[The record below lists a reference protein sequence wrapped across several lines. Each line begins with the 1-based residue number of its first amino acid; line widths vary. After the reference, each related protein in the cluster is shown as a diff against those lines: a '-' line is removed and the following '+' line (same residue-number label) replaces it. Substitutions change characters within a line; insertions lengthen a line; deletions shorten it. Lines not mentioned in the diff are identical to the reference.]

1 LKNFAY
7 EDPVNDTGGIEI
19 IDLDPPREGSNW
31 FLIGQ
36 RLSSRARLWMA
47 FFTLLSVIVLG
58 VIVLSPLLVH
68 SSGVPGKAP
77 AISVTITSGN
87 DLPIT
92 LENEQGIVCIKT
104 TAGTSSTSPSI
115 SFSYWVTNPQINTNN
130 RVILQLRKW
139 IFDDKMICSVS
150 SIGNLHPI
158 FFGRKR
164 SVR

>member
-1 LKNFAY
+1 MRNFAY

-104 TAGTSSTSPSI
+104 TAGSSSTSPAI
-115 SFSYWVTNPQINTNN
+115 SFWVANQQINANN

-139 IFDDKMICSVS
+139 IFGDRMTCSVS
-150 SIGNLHPI
+150 SIRNLHVI
-158 FFGRKR
+158 FFGHNR
-164 SVR
+164 SSR

>member
-1 LKNFAY
+1 MKNFAY

-19 IDLDPPREGSNW
+19 IDLDPPRKGSNW

-47 FFTLLSVIVLG
+47 LFTLLSVIVLG
-58 VIVLSPLLVH
+58 VMVLSPLLVH

-77 AISVTITSGN
+77 ATSVTITSGN

-92 LENEQGIVCIKT
+92 SENEPGIVCFKT
-104 TAGTSSTSPSI
+104 TAGASSTSPAI
-115 SFSYWVTNPQINTNN
+115 SFSYWVASQQTNTNN

-139 IFDDKMICSVS
+139 IFGDKMTCSVS
-150 SIGNLHPI
+150 SIGNLHAN

-164 SVR
+164 GAR

>member
-19 IDLDPPREGSNW
+19 IDLDPPRKGSNW

-36 RLSSRARLWMA
+36 RLSSRARLWWA
-47 FFTLLSVIVLG
+47 LFTLLSVTVLG

-68 SSGVPGKAP
+68 SSSVPGKAP
-77 AISVTITSGN
+77 AISVTITS
-87 DLPIT
+87 
-92 LENEQGIVCIKT
+92 ENEPGIVCIKT
-104 TAGTSSTSPSI
+104 TAGTSSTNPAI
-115 SFSYWVTNPQINTNN
+115 SFSYWVTNQQIDTNN

-139 IFDDKMICSVS
+139 IFDDKMTCSVS
-150 SIGNLHPI
+150 SIGNLHAI

>member
-1 LKNFAY
+1 MKNFAY

-36 RLSSRARLWMA
+36 RLSSRARLWMVLL
-47 FFTLLSVIVLG
+47 TLLSVIALG

-87 DLPIT
+87 DLPIVS
-92 LENEQGIVCIKT
+92 ENEPGIVCIKT
-104 TAGTSSTSPSI
+104 TAGTSSTSPAI
-115 SFSYWVTNPQINTNN
+115 FYWVANQQINTNN

-139 IFDDKMICSVS
+139 IFDDRMTCFVS
-150 SIGNLHPI
+150 SVGNWHAI

>member
-1 LKNFAY
+1 
-7 EDPVNDTGGIEI
+7 VNDTGGIEI
-19 IDLDPPREGSNW
+19 IDLDPPRKGSNW

-47 FFTLLSVIVLG
+47 LFTLLSVIVLG
-58 VIVLSPLLVH
+58 VMVLSPLLVH

-104 TAGTSSTSPSI
+104 TAGASSTSPAI
-115 SFSYWVTNPQINTNN
+115 SFSYWVASQQTNTNN

-139 IFDDKMICSVS
+139 IFDDRMTCSVS
-150 SIGNLHPI
+150 SVRNLHVI
-158 FFGRKR
+158 FFGRNR
-164 SVR
+164 SSR

>member
-7 EDPVNDTGGIEI
+7 EDPVNDTDGIEI
-19 IDLDPPREGSNW
+19 IDLDPPRKGSNW

-77 AISVTITSGN
+77 AISVTITSGS
-87 DLPIT
+87 DLPIIS
-92 LENEQGIVCIKT
+92 ENEPGIVCIKT
-104 TAGTSSTSPSI
+104 IAGTSSTSPAI
-115 SFSYWVTNPQINTNN
+115 SYWVTNQQINTNN

-139 IFDDKMICSVS
+139 IFDDKMTCSVS
-150 SIGNLHPI
+150 SIGNWHVI
-158 FFGRKR
+158 FSGRKR
-164 SVR
+164 SAR